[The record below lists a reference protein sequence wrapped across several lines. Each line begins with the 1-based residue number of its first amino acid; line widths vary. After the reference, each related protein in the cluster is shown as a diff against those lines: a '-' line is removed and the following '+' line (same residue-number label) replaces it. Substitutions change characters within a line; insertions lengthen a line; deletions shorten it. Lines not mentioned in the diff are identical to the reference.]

1 MVQGASPERE
11 RGKGRNREIKRKRR
25 RVRERERE
33 KASENYPEKKEL
45 DEGDREIPGVRGGR
59 VLLLDNLET

>member
-11 RGKGRNREIKRKRR
+11 RGKGRNREIKKEKKSK
-25 RVRERERE
+25 RERERE

-59 VLLLDNLET
+59 VLLLDNQET